1 MKIREIKIMR
11 GPNYWSVRIPKLIV
25 MVLDLQEMEEK
36 PSDKVPG
43 FYDRLKKLIPSLQ
56 SHHCS
61 EGHDGGFL
69 ERLKDGTWMGHITE
83 HIALEMQTLAGMDVG
98 FGRTRGYGEDGVYNV
113 VFAYEEENVGVYI
126 AKEAVKL
133 CEALISDET
142 YDIKKTIREMREI
155 RDRNRLGP
163 STGAIVEE
171 AAKRGI
177 PWIKLNKHSLVQLG
191 YGSFQKRIQAT
202 MTSETTGIGVDL
214 AGNKEDT
221 KDLLKKINVPTPRG
235 VIIEQLDELK
245 SACEEV
251 GFPLVIKPIGG
262 NHGRGITVNINSF
275 GKAETGF
282 QEARKVSEEIIVEK
296 YISGHDFRLLVI
308 DHKLVAAAKRTPAHI
323 RGDGKST
330 IKQLIDKEN
339 KDPRRGIGHENLLTR
354 ISIDPSTKKILKTNK
369 LTLKSVLKKDERLF
383 LKDTANLSTG
393 GTAEDVT
400 DIVHPENV
408 TMAERISRN
417 IDLDIC
423 GIDICSSSI
432 SKPLVEA
439 KGAVLEVNAGPGFR
453 MHLAPTAGTPRNVA
467 EPVIDKLFPETNKT
481 GEIPIIAITGTN
493 GKTTTTRLISHIAKM
508 KGLRVGYTTSDGVY
522 IQNNLVMTGDCTGPK
537 SSELVL
543 RDPTVNFAVLE
554 CARGG
559 LIRSGLAFSK
569 CDVGIVTN
577 VSDDHLGLKGIT
589 SVDQLARAKSVVP
602 ETVSPE
608 GYAILNA
615 DDDRVYAMRE
625 NVKGT
630 VALFSMD
637 NDNPRIK
644 ELQEDGGIT
653 AVYENGY
660 ITLYRASRQMRIMKA
675 ENIPL
680 TYGGKASFMIENIL
694 PAVIAADV
702 QGISIT
708 DMKAGLET
716 FVPSASQTPGR
727 LNLYQFN
734 EFQVLMDYAHN
745 RKGMLGLQKFID
757 NIEAS
762 EKTGIIAGIGD
773 RRDEDSFQIGK
784 ISAEMFDKII
794 IRHDQDL
801 RGKTKE
807 HLTAMVKKGI
817 ASVKPDLEPM
827 VISSEKEALIYGIEN
842 AAKNSL
848 LLLLSDDIDNS
859 TETIKKMKA
868 EEAKGKMV
876 SVK

>member
-1 MKIREIKIMR
+1 
-11 GPNYWSVRIPKLIV
+11 
-25 MVLDLQEMEEK
+25 
-36 PSDKVPG
+36 
-43 FYDRLKKLIPSLQ
+43 
-56 SHHCS
+56 
-61 EGHDGGFL
+61 
-69 ERLKDGTWMGHITE
+69 
-83 HIALEMQTLAGMDVG
+83 
-98 FGRTRGYGEDGVYNV
+98 
-113 VFAYEEENVGVYI
+113 
-126 AKEAVKL
+126 
-133 CEALISDET
+133 
-142 YDIKKTIREMREI
+142 
-155 RDRNRLGP
+155 
-163 STGAIVEE
+163 
-171 AAKRGI
+171 
-177 PWIKLNKHSLVQLG
+177 
-191 YGSFQKRIQAT
+191 
-202 MTSETTGIGVDL
+202 
-214 AGNKEDT
+214 
-221 KDLLKKINVPTPRG
+221 
-235 VIIEQLDELK
+235 
-245 SACEEV
+245 
-251 GFPLVIKPIGG
+251 
-262 NHGRGITVNINSF
+262 
-275 GKAETGF
+275 
-282 QEARKVSEEIIVEK
+282 
-296 YISGHDFRLLVI
+296 
-308 DHKLVAAAKRTPAHI
+308 
-323 RGDGKST
+323 
-330 IKQLIDKEN
+330 
-339 KDPRRGIGHENLLTR
+339 
-354 ISIDPSTKKILKTNK
+354 
-369 LTLKSVLKKDERLF
+369 
-383 LKDTANLSTG
+383 
-393 GTAEDVT
+393 
-400 DIVHPENV
+400 
-408 TMAERISRN
+408 
-417 IDLDIC
+417 
-423 GIDICSSSI
+423 
-432 SKPLVEA
+432 
-439 KGAVLEVNAGPGFR
+439 
-453 MHLAPTAGTPRNVA
+453 
-467 EPVIDKLFPETNKT
+467 
-481 GEIPIIAITGTN
+481 
-493 GKTTTTRLISHIAKM
+493 
-508 KGLRVGYTTSDGVY
+508 
-522 IQNNLVMTGDCTGPK
+522 
-537 SSELVL
+537 
-543 RDPTVNFAVLE
+543 
-554 CARGG
+554 
-559 LIRSGLAFSK
+559 
-569 CDVGIVTN
+569 
-577 VSDDHLGLKGIT
+577 
-589 SVDQLARAKSVVP
+589 VVP

>member
-1 MKIREIKIMR
+1 
-11 GPNYWSVRIPKLIV
+11 
-25 MVLDLQEMEEK
+25 
-36 PSDKVPG
+36 
-43 FYDRLKKLIPSLQ
+43 
-56 SHHCS
+56 
-61 EGHDGGFL
+61 
-69 ERLKDGTWMGHITE
+69 
-83 HIALEMQTLAGMDVG
+83 
-98 FGRTRGYGEDGVYNV
+98 
-113 VFAYEEENVGVYI
+113 
-126 AKEAVKL
+126 
-133 CEALISDET
+133 
-142 YDIKKTIREMREI
+142 
-155 RDRNRLGP
+155 
-163 STGAIVEE
+163 
-171 AAKRGI
+171 
-177 PWIKLNKHSLVQLG
+177 
-191 YGSFQKRIQAT
+191 
-202 MTSETTGIGVDL
+202 
-214 AGNKEDT
+214 
-221 KDLLKKINVPTPRG
+221 
-235 VIIEQLDELK
+235 
-245 SACEEV
+245 
-251 GFPLVIKPIGG
+251 
-262 NHGRGITVNINSF
+262 
-275 GKAETGF
+275 
-282 QEARKVSEEIIVEK
+282 
-296 YISGHDFRLLVI
+296 
-308 DHKLVAAAKRTPAHI
+308 
-323 RGDGKST
+323 
-330 IKQLIDKEN
+330 
-339 KDPRRGIGHENLLTR
+339 
-354 ISIDPSTKKILKTNK
+354 
-369 LTLKSVLKKDERLF
+369 
-383 LKDTANLSTG
+383 
-393 GTAEDVT
+393 
-400 DIVHPENV
+400 
-408 TMAERISRN
+408 
-417 IDLDIC
+417 
-423 GIDICSSSI
+423 
-432 SKPLVEA
+432 
-439 KGAVLEVNAGPGFR
+439 
-453 MHLAPTAGTPRNVA
+453 
-467 EPVIDKLFPETNKT
+467 
-481 GEIPIIAITGTN
+481 
-493 GKTTTTRLISHIAKM
+493 
-508 KGLRVGYTTSDGVY
+508 
-522 IQNNLVMTGDCTGPK
+522 
-537 SSELVL
+537 
-543 RDPTVNFAVLE
+543 
-554 CARGG
+554 
-559 LIRSGLAFSK
+559 
-569 CDVGIVTN
+569 VGIVTN

-625 NVKGT
+625 NVKVT